1 MKIEIIGGKVCLR
14 CEGKTLLGVV
24 SKVLKTKSLLTRP
37 SNVLPLHLK
46 QTFPPINWIFTE
58 GEGDGIESRLPFKIF
73 STLSKKCPFF
83 VLKISSDWKAKYQ
96 RRIEIVFTIVLR
108 LALKYALDALK
119 MSLLKKEPVHW
130 NYIVVVTPH
139 NTAVG
144 HLRFLKT
151 LHFQKCS
158 G

>member
-1 MKIEIIGGKVCLR
+1 MFTII
-14 CEGKTLLGVV
+14 
-24 SKVLKTKSLLTRP
+24 
-37 SNVLPLHLK
+37 VLP
-46 QTFPPINWIFTE
+46 
-58 GEGDGIESRLPFKIF
+58 
-73 STLSKKCPFF
+73 
-83 VLKISSDWKAKYQ
+83 
-96 RRIEIVFTIVLR
+96 

-119 MSLLKKEPVHW
+119 MSLFKKEPVHW